1 MRKILFID
9 RDGTLIKEAPPTYQ
23 IDSFEKLE
31 FYPDMFTW
39 VRRIAKDLD
48 FELVMVTNQDG
59 LGTVSYPEETFWPIQ
74 NFVLK
79 SLENEEIIFSNIHID
94 KTFAAEDIPTRKPG
108 TGMLTQYLNN
118 PEYDITGSFVIG
130 DRITDIQ
137 LAKNLGCKAIWLNN
151 DPLLGAE
158 ETGSTDQHFEE
169 IIALETTSWK
179 SIYEY
184 LRLGQRVIQHER
196 NTNETKIRIL
206 VNLDGTGIANI
217 DTGLN
222 LFNHMLDQL
231 SRHSGIDITIKVNGD
246 LHIDEHHTIEDTAI
260 ALGETFALALGDKK
274 GIGRYGFALPMD
286 DSLAQVA
293 IDFGGRN
300 WLVWHADFKREKIG
314 DVPTEMFYHFFK
326 SFSDAA
332 KCNLNIKVEGDNE
345 HHKIESIFKALAKSI
360 KMAVKRDIDNMQ
372 LPSTKGIL

>member
-39 VRRIAKDLD
+39 VRRIAKELD

-94 KTFAAEDIPTRKPG
+94 KTFAADDIPTRKPG

-158 ETGSTDQHFEE
+158 EISSTDQHLEE
-169 IIALETTSWK
+169 TIALETSSWK

-206 VNLDGTGIANI
+206 LNLDGTGIANI

-222 LFNHMLDQL
+222 FFNHMLDQL
-231 SRHSGIDITIKVNGD
+231 CRHSGIDMTIKVTGD
-246 LHIDEHHTIEDTAI
+246 LHIDEHHSIEDTAI
-260 ALGETFALALGDKK
+260 ALGEAFALALGNKN
-274 GIGRYGFALPMD
+274 GIGRYGFTLPMD

-314 DVPTEMFYHFFK
+314 DVPTEMFYHFYK

-332 KCNLNIKVEGDNE
+332 KCNLNIKAEGDNE

-360 KMAVKRDIDNMQ
+360 KMAVKRDTDNMQ

>member
-39 VRRIAKDLD
+39 VRKIAKDLD

-59 LGTVSYPEETFWPIQ
+59 LGTASYPEETFWPIQ

-94 KTFAAEDIPTRKPG
+94 KTFAADDIPTRKPG

-151 DPLLGAE
+151 DPLLGAD
-158 ETGSTDQHFEE
+158 ETAGTDQHFEE

-196 NTNETKIRIL
+196 NTNETMIRIL

-222 LFNHMLDQL
+222 FFNHMLDQL

-246 LHIDEHHTIEDTAI
+246 LHIDEHHSIEDTAI

>member
-39 VRRIAKDLD
+39 VRKIAKDLD

-59 LGTVSYPEETFWPIQ
+59 LGTASYPEETFWPIQ

-94 KTFAAEDIPTRKPG
+94 KTFAADDIPTRKPG

-151 DPLLGAE
+151 DPLLGAD
-158 ETGSTDQHFEE
+158 ETASTDQHFEE

-196 NTNETKIRIL
+196 NTNETMIRIL

-222 LFNHMLDQL
+222 FFNHMLDQL
-231 SRHSGIDITIKVNGD
+231 SRHSGIDISIKVNGD